1 MNKGGL
7 FSGNPSFANKSE
19 YETLVEEAFFTNPK
33 DIVYAVGFGPD
44 YNTAMS
50 TDIHELEIAPPYVSS
65 NFLDLSF
72 LGYCAT
78 VSFEALKLKMI
89 ERGDISENALDSKF
103 FIIIGLKV

>member
-1 MNKGGL
+1 M
-7 FSGNPSFANKSE
+7 
-19 YETLVEEAFFTNPK
+19 VEEAFFTDPK

-89 ERGDISENALDSKF
+89 ERGDISQHVLDSKF